1 MARHA
6 NAASARSRGRRPRRI
21 LSTLLIVVGLA
32 LLAVAGALWGKDQWR
47 YHKQAQINRKLASYV
62 TLYDAPSDAP
72 KPPDVDWAGLKA
84 INADVVAW
92 LQVPGTAVNYPVY
105 QAEDNVRYLRAS
117 ATGEYA
123 VGGQLFCDYA
133 CTRPGMVDALTLV
146 YGHHMLDGSMFKA
159 IAEMD
164 QQEAFDAVDTV
175 WYVTEQ
181 TPWELEPLL
190 LYYTVP
196 DDEDVRKFTWESND
210 EFRAH
215 LQELLAKAVTSRPD
229 AAQVIAGTKHV
240 LALITCNYYDGY
252 GRTVLLCV
260 PKSEAISALS

>member
-1 MARHA
+1 
-6 NAASARSRGRRPRRI
+6 
-21 LSTLLIVVGLA
+21 
-32 LLAVAGALWGKDQWR
+32 
-47 YHKQAQINRKLASYV
+47 
-62 TLYDAPSDAP
+62 
-72 KPPDVDWAGLKA
+72 
-84 INADVVAW
+84 
-92 LQVPGTAVNYPVY
+92 
-105 QAEDNVRYLRAS
+105 
-117 ATGEYA
+117 
-123 VGGQLFCDYA
+123 
-133 CTRPGMVDALTLV
+133 
-146 YGHHMLDGSMFKA
+146 MFKA